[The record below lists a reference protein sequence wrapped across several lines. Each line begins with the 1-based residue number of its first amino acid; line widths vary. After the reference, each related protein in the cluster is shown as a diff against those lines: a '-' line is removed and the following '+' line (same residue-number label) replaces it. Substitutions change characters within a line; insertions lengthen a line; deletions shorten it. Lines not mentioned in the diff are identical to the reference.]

1 MGIPR
6 GLRAKPYSKCS
17 LCSLNFVSGP
27 VLVSGGPDSE
37 RREASGLSFWLYTNG
52 YLCPTSGVGGVLFV
66 GLSLIDKAYLWK

>member
-1 MGIPR
+1 MGVSR
-6 GLRAKPYSKCS
+6 GLRAKADSKCS

-37 RREASGLSFWLYTNG
+37 RREASGLAFWLYTNG
-52 YLCPTSGVGGVLFV
+52 YLSPSLGVGGVLFV